1 MVAPQNDD
9 QKTGV
14 EIVRKALS
22 AGGKAPGN
30 DEVARA
36 ANASAGAFPKS
47 KSLAILPSRP
57 RS

>member
-22 AGGKAPGN
+22 APVPG
-30 DEVARA
+30 RLQR
-36 ANASAGAFPKS
+36 SALPKS
-47 KSLAILPSRP
+47 LFF
-57 RS
+57 